1 MPPSKRVTAESLR
14 AKKRSGQKI
23 TMLTAYDY
31 TMARLLDAAGV
42 DALLVGDSLGM
53 TVLGYDTTIPVTL
66 QDILHH
72 TSAVVRGT
80 QRALVVADLPFLT
93 YQVSLEEA
101 LRNAGRLIQEGG
113 AQAVKL
119 EGGRT
124 VAPAVQ
130 RIVEAGIP
138 VMGHLGLTPQ
148 SIHRFGGYRVQG
160 KTRRSAEALLEDA
173 RALERAG
180 VFAIVL
186 ELVPAEL
193 ARLITEEVGVPTI
206 GIGAGPYCDGQV
218 QVINDILGLD
228 PEFQPRHAKQYA
240 PLGEQI
246 QQIARRYVAE
256 VQEGLFP
263 EDAHSTH
270 IDPQVLEGLGRV
282 SAPHE
287 AGQEERA
294 MVS

>member
-1 MPPSKRVTAESLR
+1 MAPSKRVTADSLR

-53 TVLGYDTTIPVTL
+53 TVLGYETTIPVTL
-66 QDILHH
+66 EDIIHH
-72 TSAVVRGT
+72 TRAVVRGT

-93 YQVSLEEA
+93 YQVSEQEA

-119 EGGRT
+119 EGGRS
-124 VAPAVQ
+124 VAPTVQ

-160 KTRRSAEALLEDA
+160 KTRRSAQALLDDA

-193 ARLITEEVGVPTI
+193 ARLITSEVGVPTI

-228 PEFQPRHAKQYA
+228 PEFQPRHARRYA

-246 QQIARRYVAE
+246 QQIVRRYVAE

-270 IDPQVLEGLGRV
+270 IDPQVLEGLGRAE
-282 SAPHE
+282 APGE
-287 AGQEERA
+287 PAVREGA
-294 MVS
+294 AV